1 MTLSGP
7 GDEGGAA
14 VAQPGGV
21 FRRLDAACLAVFA
34 AATLGLAI
42 WAGSAVWTASDGR
55 LGAPLDDSYI
65 HFQFARSFARLRPF
79 EYAAGLPPVPGAT
92 SLLWPAL
99 LTPAI
104 WLGAGP
110 GALLA
115 LTWVLGF
122 GALFGQASE
131 VYLSSRRFLSQ
142 PLAFAAGLLV
152 LSFSAYLIGV
162 ILSFFGFLVSGV
174 CAARSCNADAGST
187 AQAIVAVTLAL
198 VLLLGSAISIF
209 LIVRKRRAIV
219 VALMTLIL
227 IVVGWVVGVVAFFLA
242 LAS

>member
-1 MTLSGP
+1 MSDEPQKPIVLPAGSGP
-7 GDEGGAA
+7 EPPSRFG
-14 VAQPGGV
+14 
-21 FRRLDAACLAVFA
+21 DAA
-34 AATLGLAI
+34 
-42 WAGSAVWTASDGR
+42 GSIV
-55 LGAPLDDSYI
+55 
-65 HFQFARSFARLRPF
+65 
-79 EYAAGLPPVPGAT
+79 
-92 SLLWPAL
+92 
-99 LTPAI
+99 
-104 WLGAGP
+104 
-110 GALLA
+110 
-115 LTWVLGF
+115 
-122 GALFGQASE
+122 
-131 VYLSSRRFLSQ
+131 
-142 PLAFAAGLLV
+142 LLV

-227 IVVGWVVGVVAFFLA
+227 IVVGWVVGVVAFFLT